1 MIGVNIL
8 IIGKKYIFGEGGKGY
23 QKSARKKNYFSLRFK
38 DSICAK
44 SKKSLDHSS
53 TSLEKS
59 PAGLAVKLSPAAGL
73 SGIRRS
79 AEAEFACPDDKIR
92 KTICETVIFLRFR
105 SKIDSSCC
113 FAAPWTKTPSFFPN
127 SHGSEHNRPTNQ
139 TVPDFFVRLP
149 FPVDWAF
156 PVGTIFAANRASL
169 IHHIHRRPW

>member
-1 MIGVNIL
+1 MNIL
-8 IIGKKYIFGEGGKGY
+8 IIGKKHIFGEGGKGY

-59 PAGLAVKLSPAAGL
+59 PADLAVKLSPAAGL

-156 PVGTIFAANRASL
+156 PAGTIFAAGRASL
-169 IHHIHRRPW
+169 IHRFRRRPW